1 MDNTKRER
9 YGEEIN
15 GIIMPLGEAAPTVRL
30 VKKPRRVTAVPE
42 WQKRFA
48 AEEAL
53 GKLSKT
59 ELTSLLEG
67 MVDGQVSDVVS
78 LTSDEVRPDPVHI
91 VRSRVEGAE
100 KSAEM
105 LVELFADSLH
115 GYHQKKQKIFGDFK
129 NNAEQ
134 LMRVCTS
141 FAMQYNAIF
150 NWEDLT
156 NPCVEHM
163 EIDYAE
169 VRVLRANLEA
179 LFHIH
184 CSNGLTEL
192 RMVCAIL
199 VNCVLRFYHCVSEKS
214 AINDFLNE
222 LNAVQE
228 NPCSQQLA
236 DFNRAFDTIFT
247 RFVLQMQNDNTR
259 FEFAPY
265 YRPMDKGEFL
275 RRAENIR
282 LKCKQMEDTSTK
294 DLKVKLKFLMKFIA
308 HEWLMVDRLEID
320 GVPCFIFSLKG
331 RRHGLLEPMIPAY
344 LLPGTTVVAYQP
356 AIVAM
361 KHAVD
366 ADGP

>member
-9 YGEEIN
+9 DGEETN
-15 GIIMPLGEAAPTVRL
+15 GLALPVVAAAPTVRL
-30 VKKPRRVTAVPE
+30 VKKPRRVTALPE
-42 WQKRFA
+42 WQKRFEAEA
-48 AEEAL
+48 ALA
-53 GKLSKT
+53 KLNKI

-91 VRSRVEGAE
+91 VRSRVDGAE

-115 GYHQKKQKIFGDFK
+115 GYRTKKQKIYCQFK

-141 FAMQYNAIF
+141 FAMRYNAIF
-150 NWEDLT
+150 NWEDLA

-169 VRVLRANLEA
+169 VKVLRANLEA
-179 LFHIH
+179 LFHLDSDI
-184 CSNGLTEL
+184 GFGEL

-199 VNCVLRFYHCVSEKS
+199 ANCVLRFYHCVSEKS
-214 AINDFLNE
+214 AIDVFLNE

-228 NPCSQQLA
+228 NPSSQQVA
-236 DFNRAFDTIFT
+236 AFNRVYDKIFT
-247 RFVLQMQNDNTR
+247 LFVLHMQNDNTR

-265 YRPMDKGEFL
+265 YRPMEKAEFL
-275 RRAENIR
+275 RRSETIR
-282 LKCKQMEDTSTK
+282 LRCKEMEDTSTK
-294 DLKVKLKFLMKFIA
+294 DLKVKLKLLMKFIA
-308 HEWLMVDRLEID
+308 HEWFKIDRLEAD

-331 RRHGLLEPMIPAY
+331 KRFGLLEPMIPAY
-344 LLPGTTVVAYQP
+344 LLPDGTVTAYQP
-356 AIVAM
+356 AINAM
-361 KHAVD
+361 KQAVD